1 MSDPIQDQLLRH
13 EHEMHTLTITE
24 LQMKFAMLEDDLYQ
38 TQDMIEHDNTRWE
51 IKHGTKYEEE
61 IRNVLLQNEPDK
73 TRNLAYVVNDQ
84 LLHDIKEDII
94 TTEEDLKIKAIQFVE
109 IPFVQAQSE
118 PIEIPL
124 ELTKSAG
131 FKDTVSMES
140 YKMQENLLH
149 FNL

>member
-1 MSDPIQDQLLRH
+1 MSDPIQDLLRH

-38 TQDMIEHDNTRWE
+38 IQDMIEHDSTRWE

-84 LLHDIKEDII
+84 LHIREDII
-94 TTEEDLKIKAIQFVE
+94 TMEEDLKIKAIQFVE

-118 PIEIPL
+118 PVEIPL

-140 YKMQENLLH
+140 YKMQENLLY

>member
-1 MSDPIQDQLLRH
+1 
-13 EHEMHTLTITE
+13 MHTLTITE

-38 TQDMIEHDNTRWE
+38 IQDMIEHDSTRWE

-61 IRNVLLQNEPDK
+61 IRNVFLQNEPDK

-84 LLHDIKEDII
+84 LHDIGEEII
-94 TTEEDLKIKAIQFVE
+94 TIEEDLKIKAIQFVE
-109 IPFVQAQSE
+109 IPFVQAKSE
-118 PIEIPL
+118 PVEIPL

-140 YKMQENLLH
+140 YKMQLNLLH
-149 FNL
+149 FDI

>member
-61 IRNVLLQNEPDK
+61 IRNVFLQNEPDK

-84 LLHDIKEDII
+84 LHIKEDII

>member
-51 IKHGTKYEEE
+51 IKHGTKNEEE
-61 IRNVLLQNEPDK
+61 IRNVFLQNEPDK

-84 LLHDIKEDII
+84 LHIREDII
-94 TTEEDLKIKAIQFVE
+94 TMEEDLKIKAIQFVE

>member
-1 MSDPIQDQLLRH
+1 MSDPIQDQLIRH

>member
-61 IRNVLLQNEPDK
+61 IRNVFLQNEPDK

>member
-1 MSDPIQDQLLRH
+1 
-13 EHEMHTLTITE
+13 MHTLTITE
-24 LQMKFAMLEDDLYQ
+24 LQIKFAMLEDDLYQ

-61 IRNVLLQNEPDK
+61 IRNVFLQNEPDK

-84 LLHDIKEDII
+84 LHIREDII
-94 TTEEDLKIKAIQFVE
+94 TMEEDLKIKAIQFVE

-124 ELTKSAG
+124 ELTKSVG

>member
-1 MSDPIQDQLLRH
+1 
-13 EHEMHTLTITE
+13 
-24 LQMKFAMLEDDLYQ
+24 MLEDDLYQ
-38 TQDMIEHDNTRWE
+38 IQDMIEHDSTRWE

-61 IRNVLLQNEPDK
+61 MRNVFLQNEPDK

-109 IPFVQAQSE
+109 IPFVQAQLE
-118 PIEIPL
+118 PVEIPL

>member
-84 LLHDIKEDII
+84 LLHNIKEDII

>member
-1 MSDPIQDQLLRH
+1 MSDPIQDLLRH

-38 TQDMIEHDNTRWE
+38 IQDMIEHDSTRWE

-84 LLHDIKEDII
+84 LHIREDII
-94 TTEEDLKIKAIQFVE
+94 TMEEDLKIKAIQFVE
-109 IPFVQAQSE
+109 IPFVQAQLE
-118 PIEIPL
+118 PVEIPL

-140 YKMQENLLH
+140 YKMQENLLY

>member
-61 IRNVLLQNEPDK
+61 IRNVFLQNEPDK

-84 LLHDIKEDII
+84 LHIREDII
-94 TTEEDLKIKAIQFVE
+94 TMEEDLKIKAIQFVE

-124 ELTKSAG
+124 ELTKSVG

>member
-1 MSDPIQDQLLRH
+1 MSDPIQDLLRH

-38 TQDMIEHDNTRWE
+38 IQDMIEHDSTRWE
-51 IKHGTKYEEE
+51 IKHDTKYEEE

-84 LLHDIKEDII
+84 LHIREDII
-94 TTEEDLKIKAIQFVE
+94 TMEEDLKIKAIQFVE

-118 PIEIPL
+118 PVEIPL

>member
-61 IRNVLLQNEPDK
+61 IRNVFLQNEPDK

-84 LLHDIKEDII
+84 LHIREDII
-94 TTEEDLKIKAIQFVE
+94 TMEEDLKIKAIQFVE

>member
-1 MSDPIQDQLLRH
+1 MSDPIQDLLRH

-38 TQDMIEHDNTRWE
+38 IQDMIERDSTRWE
-51 IKHGTKYEEE
+51 IKHDTKYEEE

-84 LLHDIKEDII
+84 LHIREDII
-94 TTEEDLKIKAIQFVE
+94 TMEEDLKIKAIQFVE

-118 PIEIPL
+118 PVEIPL

-140 YKMQENLLH
+140 YKMQLNLLH
-149 FNL
+149 FDI

>member
-1 MSDPIQDQLLRH
+1 MSDPIQDLLRH
-13 EHEMHTLTITE
+13 EHEMHTLTIAE

-38 TQDMIEHDNTRWE
+38 IQDMIEHDSTRWE

-84 LLHDIKEDII
+84 LHIREDII
-94 TTEEDLKIKAIQFVE
+94 TMEEDLKIKAMQFVE
-109 IPFVQAQSE
+109 IPFVQAQLE
-118 PIEIPL
+118 PVEIPL

-140 YKMQENLLH
+140 YKMQLNLLH
-149 FNL
+149 FDI

>member
-61 IRNVLLQNEPDK
+61 IRNVFLQNEPYK

-84 LLHDIKEDII
+84 LHIREDII
-94 TTEEDLKIKAIQFVE
+94 TMEEDLKIKAIQFVE

-124 ELTKSAG
+124 ELTKSVG